1 MPTLATSLP
10 ALAAAGLTVLA
21 PAVVPGAA
29 HAAAVISCTVSGQ
42 AQYLPGAQRLL
53 RLERSTSRREP
64 WNCVD
69 HGGTGV
75 TAARLRAS
83 FNGVTPTCGGRATTT
98 TRGRLSGDDDAF
110 DRVFTDRDADGRS
123 LSNRIVYNR
132 EGRSLADRIVHD
144 QDERNLADRVIHDRD
159 GRNLADRVVYDRERW
174 GQSDGVIRD
183 RAAAAGPAAPAG
195 TGTVTID
202 WTVNGTRQ
210 TSKAS
215 ARIVEIV
222 HDTAKVSGTIQSGP
236 FRGKAFTGRFDTYL
250 LGGSGTCV
258 SGSSGSVLHAGFK
271 GQFNVG

>member
-29 HAAAVISCTVSGQ
+29 HAAAVISCTVSGE

-53 RLERSTSRREP
+53 HLDRSVSRREP

-69 HGGTGV
+69 RSGTGV

-83 FNGVTPTCGGRATTT
+83 FNGVNPSCGGRTI
-98 TRGRLSGDDDAF
+98 TRGRPSGEGNAF
-110 DRVFTDRDADGRS
+110 DRVFGDRDAEDRS

-144 QDERNLADRVIHDRD
+144 QDERNLADRV
-159 GRNLADRVVYDRERW
+159 VYDRERW

-183 RAAAAGPAAPAG
+183 RAAAAGTAAPAG
-195 TGTVTID
+195 AGTVTID
-202 WTVNGTRQ
+202 WTIKGARQ

-215 ARIVEIV
+215 ARIVEVV

-236 FRGKAFTGRFDTYL
+236 FRGRTFTGRFDTYL

-271 GQFNVG
+271 GQFSVG

>member
-53 RLERSTSRREP
+53 RLERSVSRREP

-83 FNGVTPTCGGRATTT
+83 FNGVTPTCGGRTTT
-98 TRGRLSGDDDAF
+98 STRGRLSGDGDAF

-123 LSNRIVYNR
+123 LPNRIVYNR

-144 QDERNLADRVIHDRD
+144 RDE
-159 GRNLADRVVYDRERW
+159 RNLADRVVYDRERW
-174 GQSDGVIRD
+174 GQSDGVIREPWGRSDGVIRD
-183 RAAAAGPAAPAG
+183 RAAAAGSAAPAG

-210 TSKAS
+210 TSKAG

-222 HDTAKVSGTIQSGP
+222 RDTAKVTGTIQSGP

-258 SGSSGSVLHAGFK
+258 SGSSGSVLHADFK
-271 GQFNVG
+271 GQFTVG